1 MLMKSFEPIYKELE
15 ELFIHN
21 LPDYIEKINRNYNDG
36 ILIKKFENRTLD
48 EDCIKKPCFKFSLE
62 DSEYSEKDR
71 IIENTVFS
79 ISLEI
84 KLQPHTEKTS
94 ILFWRYVESIGNLID
109 EYESDNLFG
118 IYKTEKNRIF
128 IRITLCG

>member
-36 ILIKKFENRTLD
+36 ILIKKFENRTLY

-71 IIENTVFS
+71 IIENTVFK
-79 ISLEI
+79 ISLELILPQEI
-84 KLQPHTEKTS
+84 KKKD
-94 ILFWRYVESIGNLID
+94 IFFWRYAEAIQRILEES
-109 EYESDNLFG
+109 ESSY
-118 IYKTEKNRIF
+118 IYKMIKIIESKI
-128 IRITLCG
+128 IIEITLCR

>member
-1 MLMKSFEPIYKELE
+1 MKSFEPIYKELE

-94 ILFWRYVESIGNLID
+94 ILFWRYVESIENLID

-118 IYKTEKNRIF
+118 IYKTEKNKIF

>member
-1 MLMKSFEPIYKELE
+1 MNSLEIVYKELE
-15 ELFIHN
+15 YLLIHK
-21 LPDYIEKINRNYNDG
+21 LPENIEKTNKEHNDG
-36 ILIKKFENRTLD
+36 IILKTFENKSL
-48 EDCIKKPCFKFSLE
+48 EENCIKTPSFTFNIE
-62 DSEYSEKDR
+62 ETEYSEKDR

-84 KLQPHTEKTS
+84 KLQPHTEKKS
-94 ILFWRYVESIGNLID
+94 ILFWRYVESIENLID

-118 IYKTEKNRIF
+118 IYKTEKNKIF

>member
-1 MLMKSFEPIYKELE
+1 MKSFEIVYKELE
-15 ELFIHN
+15 YLLIQK
-21 LPDYIEKINRNYNDG
+21 LPESIEKINKEHNDRI
-36 ILIKKFENRTLD
+36 ILKTFENKSL
-48 EDCIKKPCFKFSLE
+48 EENCIKTPSFTFNIE
-62 DSEYSEKDR
+62 ETEYSEKDR

-84 KLQPHTEKTS
+84 KLQPHTEKKS
-94 ILFWRYVESIGNLID
+94 ILFWRYVESIENLID

-118 IYKTEKNRIF
+118 IYKTEKNKIF